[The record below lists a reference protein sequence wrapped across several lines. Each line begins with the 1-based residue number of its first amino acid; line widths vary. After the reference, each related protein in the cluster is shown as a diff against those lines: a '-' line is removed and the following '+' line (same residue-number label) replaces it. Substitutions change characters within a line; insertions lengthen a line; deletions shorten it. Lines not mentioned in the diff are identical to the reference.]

1 MSNESALH
9 SYNQFH
15 KAGGAPRETEGRA
28 LLEAAR
34 RLSEAQQNPEDRNG
48 LREAARLNWRLWTI
62 FQAELSAPECPVPQ
76 EIRVN
81 MLNLCNFVDRRT
93 VAVLAEAKPQLLD
106 VLINVNR
113 QIAAGLLT
121 KPEGEPD
128 KPASE
133 ESESDKSGTS
143 DPTGTSGGGITI

>member
-1 MSNESALH
+1 MSNESALN
-9 SYNQFH
+9 SYNRFH

-34 RLSEAQQNPEDRNG
+34 RLAEAQKSPDDRKG

-62 FQAELSAPECPVPQ
+62 FQAELSAPECAVPQ
-76 EIRVN
+76 EIRIN
-81 MLNLCNFVDRRT
+81 MLNLCNFVDKRS
-93 VAVLAEAKPQLLD
+93 VEILAEAKPELAD

-121 KPEGEPD
+121 QPETEGTEPTESKESDQD
-128 KPASE
+128 KPKP
-133 ESESDKSGTS
+133 DPQSG
-143 DPTGTSGGGITI
+143 SGGISI